1 MSWRWG
7 RAQKLLSKEVTAMS
21 KRNFKP
27 KEISIQQVIALA
39 ANRARREGKQEATVF
54 VPYPYVIGIVPLVEI
69 GVRSPWGLAK
79 VRSKPSSRGW
89 FVRVVFT
96 EWEWEEETQGRLPFP
111 E

>member
-1 MSWRWG
+1 
-7 RAQKLLSKEVTAMS
+7 MS

-39 ANRARREGKQEATVF
+39 ANRARREGKREAKVF
-54 VPYPYVIGIVPLVEI
+54 VPYPYVISGIVPLVEI
-69 GVRSPWGLAK
+69 GVRSPWGLANVK
-79 VRSKPSSRGW
+79 SKPSSRGW

-96 EWEWEEETQGRLPFP
+96 EWEEETQGRLPFP